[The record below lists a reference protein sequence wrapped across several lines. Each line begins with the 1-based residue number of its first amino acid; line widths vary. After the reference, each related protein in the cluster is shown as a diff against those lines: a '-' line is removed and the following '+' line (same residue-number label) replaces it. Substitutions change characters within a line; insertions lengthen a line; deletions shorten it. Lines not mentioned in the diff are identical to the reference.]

1 MKMEQMVTPMTEPQ
15 PIGKESDSF
24 GIPETEIN
32 LFRDAQAEFELIKNR
47 RKLVNPWLT
56 AIEE

>member
-1 MKMEQMVTPMTEPQ
+1 MEQMVTPTTEPQ
-15 PIGKESDSF
+15 PIRQESDSF
-24 GIPETEIN
+24 GIPETEMN